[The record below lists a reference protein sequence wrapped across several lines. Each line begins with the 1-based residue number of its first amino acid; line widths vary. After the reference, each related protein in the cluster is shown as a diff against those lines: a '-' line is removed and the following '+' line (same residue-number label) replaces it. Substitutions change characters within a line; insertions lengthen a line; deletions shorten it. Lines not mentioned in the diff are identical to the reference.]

1 MGLLLPFILLK
12 TSSDNTL
19 QLFNKIN
26 NTILELENKNKA
38 DKDKY
43 ENDIAVLNEKNKN
56 LEESLEKERITNQE
70 LKNNNNNL
78 ELLKIV
84 FFYIFYFKIKLLAL
98 NNKWDYYYQLYF

>member
-43 ENDIAVLNEKNKN
+43 ENDIAVLK
-56 LEESLEKERITNQE
+56 R
-70 LKNNNNNL
+70 KNN
-78 ELLKIV
+78 ESR
-84 FFYIFYFKIKLLAL
+84 IK
-98 NNKWDYYYQLYF
+98 K